1 MLRSTEQCLFCV
13 DLSQRFRNPYSKE
26 YLIANIGFDTVPTLS
41 LSRPKYGG
49 MFCPPAIAEDKD
61 PDSPKADMTPGT
73 TLVNLTSGG
82 TKNQGPES
90 AAV

>member
-1 MLRSTEQCLFCV
+1 MPILHRS
-13 DLSQRFRNPYSKE
+13 DLASVSKE
-26 YLIANIGFDTVPTLS
+26 YFSSIINFGSTSTLPF
-41 LSRPKYGG
+41 SRPKYGG
-49 MFCPPAIAEDKD
+49 MFCAPVEEAKD
-61 PDSPKADMTPGT
+61 PESPKADMTPGT

>member
-49 MFCPPAIAEDKD
+49 MFCPPSESYKGGAT
-61 PDSPKADMTPGT
+61 PKADMTPGT
-73 TLVNLTSGG
+73 TLVAESGRRLRG
-82 TKNQGPES
+82 
-90 AAV
+90 AAS

>member
-1 MLRSTEQCLFCV
+1 M
-13 DLSQRFRNPYSKE
+13 
-26 YLIANIGFDTVPTLS
+26 IANIGFDTVPTLS

-49 MFCPPAIAEDKD
+49 MFCAPVEEAKD
-61 PDSPKADMTPGT
+61 PESPKADMTPGT

-90 AAV
+90 AQV